1 MKSQLA
7 LAMAC
12 AAMLVAQT
20 PTASVVGRVVDSS
33 GGVVPGVAIKITS
46 LDTNQSR
53 TGASNAAGDYTIPY
67 LNPGKY
73 TLEADAKGFSTY
85 KHAGF
90 TLEVDQEQRIDIR
103 LEVGATTQTVTVVE
117 TPEALNTESGA
128 RGDVTS
134 NAELT
139 EMPLNGRNYQD
150 LAYLTGGVV
159 PKGADGDGQF
169 AVNGARADNVAFM
182 VDGMNNTQRRNTT
195 VMVSPPL
202 EGIQEFKLVTSGF
215 SAEYGRFAG
224 GMLSMVTKSG
234 GNRVRGSLYEFLR
247 NDAMD
252 ARNFFDA
259 GKSKLIQ
266 NQFGATVA
274 GPVVIPKLYHGKDK
288 TFFLVSWESLRA
300 VTGSTTRGVV
310 PTPQM
315 LQGDFSKAVTAL
327 GKPETITD
335 PLAKNAPFAGNIIP
349 ATRLDPVAKSIGA
362 YYPAPNVFGSV
373 NNYLAQANATN
384 SVDKY
389 NIKVD
394 HTLGPNDRLT
404 FSTLWNNNDS
414 VVPYQASRSPVPI
427 FGVINDTFGL
437 LSGIRYIHTFSPT
450 MFNEASANFSRNTL
464 DEPNVGSDHDWSAQ
478 AGFLGATKNPTDL
491 GLPYIS
497 VSGYIDLG
505 QAYDLPKV
513 WAYNNFQYTDAVT
526 WIKGR
531 HTVKFGGDFLHYQYF
546 NHDYA
551 DLRGRLTFTGRFT
564 VDPVADF
571 VLGYAATSRR
581 LTQVGTEYM
590 LDSNYSAFVQDD
602 FKVTSTLTLNVGLR
616 YELMKQPAEKY
627 NARSMFIPDLGK
639 LVIAGTGGLPQATFN
654 AAIAATGL
662 SQDIAL
668 ASDVGL
674 PRTIVK
680 TNYKNFAPRFGYAWR
695 PFGSTRWVVRGG
707 YGIFYGTDSL
717 YRYDGFSDT
726 FPFVNTLTFS
736 ASSSNPLALTL
747 SNPFPAAIAKS
758 SGVTSTSGLP
768 ETNPT
773 QYLQSWNTTIERE
786 LGGGTVLEIAY
797 AGSKGTHLPRE
808 YNLNQQYM
816 YQGIG
821 LGPSP
826 FPAFS
831 TINVFADVSNS
842 SYNSGTVT
850 LRRRLSKQFFI
861 RATYVYSKSIDESS
875 NTGGVI
881 AAGFAVAQNSYD
893 LNAER
898 GRSDFDVGH
907 AFNASF
913 IWAPITPGISCSA
926 TGSFQAPRPLIPVR
940 RLLARLATSDIA
952 VSGASRPDR
961 TGKGTLANPTPDQ
974 WFDRTVFPILPTK
987 AYLYGNSG
995 RNILDGPGTF
1005 ALNAGLSRRF
1015 RVNETTAVQF
1025 RCEAFNLTNHT
1036 SLGLPNPDVDV
1047 ISGASITTAKAPR
1060 QMQLGLPRRVLRAPQ
1075 QIL

>member
-1 MKSQLA
+1 MKSRLAA
-7 LAMAC
+7 LAIAC
-12 AAMLVAQT
+12 LSSLIAQT
-20 PTASVVGRVVDSS
+20 PTASVVGRVVDPS
-33 GGVVPGVAIKITS
+33 GGVVPAVTIRVTS
-46 LDTNQSR
+46 VETNQ
-53 TGASNAAGDYTIPY
+53 THLGLTNQAGDYTVPY

-73 TLEADAKGFSTY
+73 TLEADAKGFSAY
-85 KHAGF
+85 KHTGF
-90 TLEVDQEQRIDIR
+90 TLEVDQEQRIDIH
-103 LEVGATTQTVTVVE
+103 LEVGSTSQTVTVVE

-169 AVNGARADNVAFM
+169 AVNGARADNVSFL

-202 EGIQEFKLVTSGF
+202 EGIQEFKIITSGF

-234 GNRVRGSLYEFLR
+234 GNRLRGSLYEFLR

-266 NQFGATVA
+266 NQFGATIA
-274 GPVVIPKLYHGKDK
+274 GPVVLPRLYHGKDK
-288 TFFLVSWESLRA
+288 TFFLFSWESLRNIG
-300 VTGSTTRGVV
+300 GSTQRGIV
-310 PTPQM
+310 PQPQM
-315 LQGDFSKAVTAL
+315 LKGDFSQAVDAF
-327 GKPETITD
+327 GRPETIND
-335 PLAKNAPFAGNIIP
+335 PLAKNAPFTGNKIP
-349 ATRLDPVAKSIGA
+349 ASRLDPVALAIAA
-362 YYPAPNVFGSV
+362 YYPTPNLFGSA
-373 NNYLAQANATN
+373 NNYLAQANST
-384 SVDKY
+384 SSY
-389 NIKVD
+389 NNYSGKVD

-404 FSTLWNNNDS
+404 FSTHWNHKNSLN
-414 VVPYQASRSPVPI
+414 PFQRSPVAI
-427 FGVINDTFGL
+427 FAATSDTFGL

-464 DEPNVGSDHDWSAQ
+464 SQLNTGSDHDWSAQ
-478 AGFLGATKNPTDL
+478 AGFLGATKNPVDL

-505 QAYDLPKV
+505 QAYDLPKI
-513 WAYNNFQYTDAVT
+513 WAYNNFQYSDAVT
-526 WIKGR
+526 WIHGR
-531 HTVKFGGDFLHYQYF
+531 HTVKLGGDFLHYQYF

-551 DLRGRLTFTGRFT
+551 DLRGRMTFLGRFT
-564 VDPVADF
+564 NDPMADF
-571 VLGYAATSRR
+571 VLGYAQTSRQ

-590 LDSNYSAFVQDD
+590 LDSNYSAFAQDD
-602 FKVTSTLTLNVGLR
+602 FKVTPTLTLNVGLR
-616 YELMKQPAEKY
+616 YELMKQPAEKHD
-627 NARSMFIPDLGK
+627 ARSMFVPELGK
-639 LVIAGTGGLPQATFN
+639 LVIAGTGGLPQSTFN
-654 AAIAATGL
+654 SLLQSTGL
-662 SQDIAL
+662 TQYIAM

-674 PRTIVK
+674 PRTIVQ

-695 PFGSTRWVVRGG
+695 PFGSTHTVIRGG

-736 ASSSNPLALTL
+736 ATTSNPLALTV
-747 SNPFPAAIAKS
+747 SNPFPAAKAKS
-758 SGVTSTSGLP
+758 SGVTSTSALP

-773 QYLQSWNTTIERE
+773 QYLQTWNMTIERE

-808 YNLNQQYM
+808 YNLNQQYIFP
-816 YQGIG
+816 GKSV
-821 LGPSP
+821 GPRP
-826 FPAFS
+826 YPAFS
-831 TINVFADVSNS
+831 TINVFADVANS

-850 LRRRLSKQFFI
+850 LRRRLSRQFFV
-861 RATYVYSKSIDESS
+861 RATYVYAKSIDESS

-881 AAGFAVAQNSYD
+881 AAGFPTAQNAYD
-893 LNAER
+893 LEAER

-907 AFNASF
+907 SFNASF
-913 IWAPITPGISCSA
+913 IWAPNFSHNRFLRDWQMSGTTTAYTGPPFTPKVANYDIT
-926 TGSFQAPRPLIPVR
+926 TGGAARPN
-940 RLLARLATSDIA
+940 
-952 VSGASRPDR
+952 R
-961 TGKGTLANPTPDQ
+961 TGKGALANPTPDQ
-974 WFDRTVFPILPTK
+974 WFDRTAFPIVPVGAFQFGT
-987 AYLYGNSG
+987 SG

-1005 ALNAGLSRRF
+1005 SLNVGLSRRF
-1015 RVNETTAVQF
+1015 RFGETRAVQY

-1036 SLGLPNPDVDV
+1036 SFGLPQTDVDV
-1047 ISGASITTAKAPR
+1047 LNGATISTAKAPR
-1060 QMQLGLPRRVLRAPQ
+1060 QLQMGLRLEF
-1075 QIL
+1075 